1 MTFIGYSQ
9 YLLILLVRY
18 TVIHHGGI
26 HAVIDDSSQQEDLT
40 ASEVQFRLIRFPA
53 ALFVNDLLGVVHDLI
68 EKATWN

>member
-1 MTFIGYSQ
+1 
-9 YLLILLVRY
+9 
-18 TVIHHGGI
+18 VIHHGGI